1 MRFFG
6 SAMLTPHV
14 DGGFAKY
21 IVVRDDQVIPY
32 DPQISSKVMVFA
44 EPLAVAIHAINQAG
58 SLIGKKVLITG
69 AGPIGSLVVAA
80 CKQAGAVE
88 IIASDIQES
97 CRQSAVKMGATSTI
111 KPLEDNT
118 HYFQKIKA
126 TLMLHSRHLDLMK
139 QSILPLMLQKQ
150 QAPLFK

>member
-1 MRFFG
+1 MFKHAFFG

-58 SLIGKKVLITG
+58 SLIGKKF
-69 AGPIGSLVVAA
+69 SL
-80 CKQAGAVE
+80 
-88 IIASDIQES
+88 QE
-97 CRQSAVKMGATSTI
+97 
-111 KPLEDNT
+111 
-118 HYFQKIKA
+118 
-126 TLMLHSRHLDLMK
+126 LDL
-139 QSILPLMLQKQ
+139 LGH
-150 QAPLFK
+150 